1 MIGDRHS
8 WNNIED
14 LMNAELMGKSAIAS
28 PELQKISESEL
39 FFYAFQICP
48 LLYLLYNSENSGPI
62 DLIRDLDSSTA

>member
-39 FFYAFQICP
+39 YFYAFQICP
-48 LLYLLYNSENSGPI
+48 LLYLLYHSENSGPI

>member
-39 FFYAFQICP
+39 YFYAFQICP
-48 LLYLLYNSENSGPI
+48 LLYLLYSSENLGSI
-62 DLIRDLDSSTA
+62 DLVRDLASPAL